1 MSICVTLLP
10 SWDGQMLAYLYK
22 VDSINHSAGHKR
34 RHKHGRKRNTNP
46 SQMGT
51 LRHVYPHV
59 LLFYVSCVYDMMTLW
74 HLHSRRLW
82 RPGSRQTG
90 QWLFSRRY
98 PGEKN
103 EKKNHNYWNENI
115 RTHLA
120 DEIARYTCMSHHC
133 LASYLQTLQSNSLWK
148 AWTISYL
155 TSIYSDMLL
164 NIVLIFCSAC
174 TSLHQVHKCHFTACI
189 FRSLRSNN
197 YWDNYT
203 TTDQQAVRERENHKW
218 LF

>member
-10 SWDGQMLAYLYK
+10 SWDGQMVAYLYK

-51 LRHVYPHV
+51 LRHVYPHI
-59 LLFYVSCVYDMMTLW
+59 LLFYASCVYDMMTLW

-98 PGEKN
+98 PGEKMKRRTIII
-103 EKKNHNYWNENI
+103 EMKTFGHICLMKLHVTRACLIIVWPVTYRRCRATVSGRPGQY
-115 RTHLA
+115 RTHL
-120 DEIARYTCMSHHC
+120 I
-133 LASYLQTLQSNSLWK
+133 
-148 AWTISYL
+148 
-155 TSIYSDMLL
+155 
-164 NIVLIFCSAC
+164 
-174 TSLHQVHKCHFTACI
+174 
-189 FRSLRSNN
+189 
-197 YWDNYT
+197 
-203 TTDQQAVRERENHKW
+203 
-218 LF
+218 